1 MHPCAIATMGAG
13 GACNGAHKVH
23 WSHLFPG
30 PALGLTDQVRGPS
43 HSCCQPSLHLL
54 QPHVLSQVS
63 AGPQPSAPTLWTI
76 QGTGTEGAS
85 PLSHPTTSLPG
96 AEWRDP
102 LESNSNIFQLSLST
116 APSLWGLQLG
126 RGVSCPSVSIL
137 FPTALRKGRTGD
149 DIFSLAR
156 IPQPFPPSFKSQPLM
171 AQLRRGAEC
180 SPLSVEGFLL
190 PQPIRWYCWEE
201 ATSKGAN
208 RKIPC
213 FIISEPHA

>member
-1 MHPCAIATMGAG
+1 MGAG

-149 DIFSLAR
+149 DISLSGTDSPTLSSFLQEPAPYGPAQKGGRMFST
-156 IPQPFPPSFKSQPLM
+156 
-171 AQLRRGAEC
+171 LRGRFFTTPAHQ
-180 SPLSVEGFLL
+180 VVLL
-190 PQPIRWYCWEE
+190 GGSHQQ
-201 ATSKGAN
+201 GV
-208 RKIPC
+208 
-213 FIISEPHA
+213 